1 MPTGIILP
9 RSFSP
14 TSHLLFTCGKVPAL
28 KHVISGHTLSLL
40 IQQKEAMDQFLLV
53 CSTFVMYQFNGYNCV
68 MFVQSTYFFD
78 VRQTGQSEYFDAFP
92 SLDCQHSI
100 VTMLEIGIKSGV
112 DILDVL
118 WRHFHVDMG
127 SVNVLFRWY
136 LNYRTYHM
144 KNSLGDKD
152 QNLKKKTAYVS
163 IEYQICR
170 SERLLS

>member
-1 MPTGIILP
+1 MPTGVIHP
-9 RSFSP
+9 VNFSP
-14 TSHLLFTCGKVPAL
+14 TSTMFTCGKVPAL

-100 VTMLEIGIKSGV
+100 VTMLEIGTKSGV

-136 LNYRTYHM
+136 LNY
-144 KNSLGDKD
+144 D
-152 QNLKKKTAYVS
+152 VS
-163 IEYQICR
+163 YEKLSRWQR
-170 SERLLS
+170 SEPQKENRLCFNRISDL